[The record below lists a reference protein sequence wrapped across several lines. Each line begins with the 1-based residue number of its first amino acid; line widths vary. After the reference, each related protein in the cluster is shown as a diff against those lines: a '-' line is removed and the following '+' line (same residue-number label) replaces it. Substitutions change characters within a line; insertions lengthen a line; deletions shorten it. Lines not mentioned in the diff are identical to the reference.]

1 MALVIEEAGTEI
13 AESRTVDDGTAQN
26 VATRPKREPPRP
38 CVVLYHASVA
48 FKGEHMITVEPP
60 RRGAVGTDRQPY
72 TPDLPW
78 LSMTVTAQKSEP

>member
-26 VATRPKREPPRP
+26 VATRPKREPSRP

-60 RRGAVGTDRQPY
+60 RRGAVGLISRG
-72 TPDLPW
+72 